1 MEDVLEQN
9 VLFVVRVVRYLEKR
23 LEEVFI
29 LILLVGFY
37 QLFNECKDVVVL
49 FEFLMVQFLW
59 ILWINFLFMNY
70 YDLIIFRII
79 F

>member
-49 FEFLMVQFLW
+49 FE
-59 ILWINFLFMNY
+59 
-70 YDLIIFRII
+70 IFDGLVFCGFYGYI
-79 F
+79 FYL

>member
-37 QLFNECKDVVVL
+37 ILFNECKNVVVL
-49 FEFLMVQFLW
+49 FEYLMIQFGD
-59 ILWINFLFMNY
+59 FM
-70 YDLIIFRII
+70 DIFFIYELL
-79 F
+79 

>member
-37 QLFNECKDVVVL
+37 SYLYNECKNVVVI
-49 FEFLMVQFLW
+49 FEFLMVQFFVDFMDKFF
-59 ILWINFLFMNY
+59 IYELF
-70 YDLIIFRII
+70 
-79 F
+79 

>member
-37 QLFNECKDVVVL
+37 Q
-49 FEFLMVQFLW
+49 
-59 ILWINFLFMNY
+59 
-70 YDLIIFRII
+70 
-79 F
+79 